1 MWTPGAQLFSQLK
14 ITLLSSPHSS
24 PTPPILTCFHP
35 CYREYDSSNFRPP
48 FFIINS
54 ASKNTVSPALTQK
67 CPGEE
72 QNCSQSVWVIHLV
85 WLQSLCPQWFNSMTG
100 PARGQGGGDSWS
112 ISWPT
117 GRGLWLGVL
126 PEWQKQGRNSFPKK
140 ILKE

>member
-54 ASKNTVSPALTQK
+54 ASKNTVSPALTQE

-85 WLQSLCPQWFNSMTG
+85 WLQSLCPQWFSSMTG
-100 PARGQGGGDSWS
+100 PARGWGGGTHDQSLDQREGDCDWES
-112 ISWPT
+112 YQNDKNKGETVSQ
-117 GRGLWLGVL
+117 R
-126 PEWQKQGRNSFPKK
+126 KY
-140 ILKE
+140 